1 LLRDAFVHGDA
12 QLGFVEQ
19 TRDGYLGELLRR
31 RGPPTSRVLV
41 LFERVVDDDFYIIV
55 CLCLLRRFLL
65 RGHLASFP
73 SFFLSFE
80 RVFGPFFCGD
90 FHTKKNEEEE
100 EEEEKKVKS
109 NNKE

>member
-1 LLRDAFVHGDA
+1 MLRDAFVHGDA

-19 TRDGYLGELLRR
+19 TRDGYLGELC
-31 RGPPTSRVLV
+31 GAGVPTCRVLV
-41 LFERVVDDDFYIIV
+41 LFERVVVDDFYSSV
-55 CLCLLRRFLL
+55 CLCLRRRFLL